1 MVGGPR
7 RFPVFTYGTEKVM
20 RLLLIEDDIDLRRVV
35 STAME
40 EEGYAVDV
48 AADGEEGL
56 QKALSWEYDAVILD
70 IMLPRKNGWEVLTG
84 IREQKSLPVLML
96 TARDGVDDRV
106 RGLDGGADD
115 YLVKPFDLSELA
127 ARIRSLIRRSVGKP
141 QSQFE
146 IGEIS
151 VDTASRSVTRS
162 GTPVALTAKEYS
174 LFEFL
179 ALRRGELVT
188 RTMLYDH
195 LFDEY
200 DDSLSNLVDVYI
212 SNLRRKLGRE
222 LITTRRGQG
231 YLIDD

>member
-1 MVGGPR
+1 
-7 RFPVFTYGTEKVM
+7 M
-20 RLLLIEDDIDLRRVV
+20 RLLLIEDDVDLRRVV
-35 STAME
+35 ATALE

-56 QKALSWEYDAVILD
+56 QKALAWEYDALVLD
-70 IMLPRKNGWEVLTG
+70 VMMPKMDGWQVLTNL
-84 IREQKSLPVLML
+84 REKKSIPVLML
-96 TARDGVDDRV
+96 TARDGVNDRV
-106 RGLDGGADD
+106 RGLDSGADD
-115 YLVKPFDLSELA
+115 YLVKPFDLTELC

-141 QSQFE
+141 QAQFE
-146 IGEIS
+146 IADLI
-151 VDTASRSVTRS
+151 VDTVSKRVIKA
-162 GTPVALTAKEYS
+162 GAPVSLTAKEYS
-174 LFEFL
+174 MFEFL

>member
-1 MVGGPR
+1 
-7 RFPVFTYGTEKVM
+7 M
-20 RLLLIEDDIDLRRVV
+20 RLLLIEDDVDLRRVV
-35 STAME
+35 ATALE

-48 AADGEEGL
+48 ASDGEEGL
-56 QKALSWEYDAVILD
+56 HKSLTWEYDALILD
-70 IMLPRKNGWEVLTG
+70 VMLPKLDGWQVLSKL
-84 IREQKSLPVLML
+84 REKKPLPVLML
-96 TARDGVDDRV
+96 TARDSVNDRV

-115 YLVKPFDLSELA
+115 YLVKPFDLSELC
-127 ARIRSLIRRSVGKP
+127 ARIRSLIRRSAGKP
-141 QSQFE
+141 QAQFE
-146 IGEIS
+146 VGDLI
-151 VDTASRSVTRS
+151 VDTVSRCVLKA
-162 GTPVALTAKEYS
+162 GEPVQLTAKEYS
-174 LFEFL
+174 MFEFL

>member
-1 MVGGPR
+1 
-7 RFPVFTYGTEKVM
+7 M
-20 RLLLIEDDIDLRRVV
+20 RLLLIEDDVDRGRVV
-35 STAME
+35 ATALE

-56 QKALSWEYDAVILD
+56 HKALTWEYDALILD
-70 IMLPRKNGWEVLTG
+70 VMLPKLDGWEVLSKL
-84 IREQKSLPVLML
+84 REKKSVPVLML
-96 TARDGVDDRV
+96 TARDGVNDRV
-106 RGLDGGADD
+106 RGLDSGADD
-115 YLVKPFDLSELA
+115 YLVKPFDLSELC

-141 QSQFE
+141 QAQFE
-146 IGEIS
+146 IGDLI
-151 VDTASRSVTRS
+151 VDTVSKCVLKS
-162 GTPVALTAKEYS
+162 GVPVPLTAKEYS
-174 LFEFL
+174 MFEFL

>member
-1 MVGGPR
+1 
-7 RFPVFTYGTEKVM
+7 M
-20 RLLLIEDDIDLRRVV
+20 RLLLIEDDVDLRRVV
-35 STAME
+35 ATALE

-56 QKALSWEYDAVILD
+56 HKALTWEYDALILD
-70 IMLPRKNGWEVLTG
+70 VMLPKLDGWEVLSKL
-84 IREQKSLPVLML
+84 REKKSVPVLML
-96 TARDGVDDRV
+96 TARDGVNDRV

-115 YLVKPFDLSELA
+115 YLVKPFDLSELC

-141 QSQFE
+141 QAQFE
-146 IGEIS
+146 IGDLV
-151 VDTASRSVTRS
+151 VDTVSKCVLKS
-162 GTPVALTAKEYS
+162 GAPVPLTAKEYS
-174 LFEFL
+174 MFEFL

>member
-1 MVGGPR
+1 
-7 RFPVFTYGTEKVM
+7 M
-20 RLLLIEDDIDLRRVV
+20 RLLLIEDDGDLRRVV
-35 STAME
+35 ATALE

-56 QKALSWEYDAVILD
+56 HKALAWEYDALILD
-70 IMLPRKNGWEVLTG
+70 VMLPKLDGWQVLSKL
-84 IREQKSLPVLML
+84 REKKPLPVLML
-96 TARDGVDDRV
+96 TARDGVNDRV

-115 YLVKPFDLSELA
+115 YLVKPFDLSELC
-127 ARIRSLIRRSVGKP
+127 ARIRSLIRRSAGKP
-141 QSQFE
+141 QAQFE
-146 IGEIS
+146 VGDLI
-151 VDTASRSVTRS
+151 VDTVSRCVLKA
-162 GTPVALTAKEYS
+162 GEPVQLTAKEYS
-174 LFEFL
+174 MFEFL